1 MKYLK
6 LFEEYQEFL
15 DKTIKEISDSVF
27 DTKYDYRMKNIRN
40 VYTKKELNKKLS
52 EYKTHIHSFS
62 KNGYIKIYR
71 GLDCSINDILYGDEN
86 SGFCS
91 SYTIRKDIAEDYG
104 HQIISGYI
112 KLNEINWNATLD
124 RLLEKIDDYI
134 DFGEVENPK
143 EPFSVIDFE
152 KEIIINSDK
161 LLNDLRINDIPK
173 KL

>member
-1 MKYLK
+1 M
-6 LFEEYQEFL
+6 
-15 DKTIKEISDSVF
+15 
-27 DTKYDYRMKNIRN
+27 
-40 VYTKKELNKKLS
+40 
-52 EYKTHIHSFS
+52 
-62 KNGYIKIYR
+62 
-71 GLDCSINDILYGDEN
+71 
-86 SGFCS
+86 
-91 SYTIRKDIAEDYG
+91 
-104 HQIISGYI
+104 
-112 KLNEINWNATLD
+112 NEINWNATLD